1 MKNLFNWQ
9 VRLGIVL
16 IFLSA
21 LTVGVHYMLFRD
33 VKYLESFAITS
44 LAYIFVE
51 VLIVVLLIQGLL
63 EYREKRALL
72 KKLNMLIGTFY
83 SEAGT
88 ALLKFFSL
96 FDTNAPRISA
106 ELRISGKWTQDDFK
120 HIEKLVEKY
129 EPAFHQAPGDLEEF
143 RSFLNGRREL
153 LLSLLANPNLLEHET
168 FTDLLWAVF
177 HLSEELTARKDLSV
191 LSKTDHE
198 HIVKDMNRAY
208 KLILREWVSYMKHL
222 KDNYPYLFSFAMR
235 TNPFNANARIEISSY

>member
-16 IFLSA
+16 LFLSA
-21 LTVGVHYMLFRD
+21 LTISIHYMLFRD

-83 SEAGT
+83 SEIGT

-96 FDTNAPRISA
+96 FDANASKISK
-106 ELRISGKWTQDDFK
+106 ELHISGTWTSDDFK
-120 HIEKLVEKY
+120 RIEKMVEKY
-129 EPAFHQAPGDLEEF
+129 VPAFHQEPGNLEDF
-143 RSFLNGRREL
+143 RRFLTERRGL
-153 LLSLLANPNLLEHET
+153 LLNLLANPNLLEHET

-177 HLSEELTARKDLSV
+177 HLSEELAARKDLAA

-208 KLILREWVSYMKHL
+208 GLILRDWILYMKHL

-235 TNPFNANARIEISSY
+235 TNPFDTNARIEVNS